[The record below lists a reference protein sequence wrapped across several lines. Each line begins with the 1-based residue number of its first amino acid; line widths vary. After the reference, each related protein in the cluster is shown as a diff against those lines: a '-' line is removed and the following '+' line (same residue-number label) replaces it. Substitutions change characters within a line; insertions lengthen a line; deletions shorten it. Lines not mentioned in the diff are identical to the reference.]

1 MTLWQ
6 VCLVFS
12 CRLKLTWVQ
21 CRQCLKSKRKIYVYA
36 GNVLQWTCT
45 VLSVVVPKAVLL
57 YLHWREPGFLMHHIP
72 CAVGVGCF
80 CRVMPGW
87 FLSVWHVW
95 TRRTFLSF
103 LCRRSGMCWGVN
115 VHLSG
120 MCGDIGN
127 IFFLSFVSAADVW
140 ANVNSVWH
148 VWTLLWTFL
157 SVVCE
162 YSKCAWMDVLG
173 VRGGI
178 AASYGHIRG
187 TSVAPLL
194 RRCRPLLP
202 FAPLKWTHCHK
213 SRGRTVQP
221 SLRFTKSVLSWAAL
235 YSKAFSSFHRARIVE
250 RLITTAKWAALV
262 LTLGLV
268 AATDVMQAISIPA
281 TVCWFVTLYRR
292 LAHGFR
298 FEECW
303 PKFLKPWILCHTF
316 FASKRITVRMKF
328 GEKLRYLNS
337 MLKWISKP

>member
-103 LCRRSGMCWGVN
+103 LCRRSGMCGSECSSFWHV
-115 VHLSG
+115 
-120 MCGDIGN
+120 CGHWEH
-127 IFFLSFVSAADVW
+127 FCLSFVSAADVW

-162 YSKCAWMDVLG
+162 YSKCAWLDVLD
-173 VRGGI
+173 VRGGDSSLVW
-178 AASYGHIRG
+178 AH
-187 TSVAPLL
+187 L
-194 RRCRPLLP
+194 RH
-202 FAPLKWTHCHK
+202 F
-213 SRGRTVQP
+213 GG
-221 SLRFTKSVLSWAAL
+221 
-235 YSKAFSSFHRARIVE
+235 
-250 RLITTAKWAALV
+250 TTATTLPSVVAFCTVKMNALPQIAWQNCTAV
-262 LTLGLV
+262 SPFYQKCFELGCLV
-268 AATDVMQAISIPA
+268 QQSL
-281 TVCWFVTLYRR
+281 F
-292 LAHGFR
+292 
-298 FEECW
+298 
-303 PKFLKPWILCHTF
+303 
-316 FASKRITVRMKF
+316 
-328 GEKLRYLNS
+328 
-337 MLKWISKP
+337 